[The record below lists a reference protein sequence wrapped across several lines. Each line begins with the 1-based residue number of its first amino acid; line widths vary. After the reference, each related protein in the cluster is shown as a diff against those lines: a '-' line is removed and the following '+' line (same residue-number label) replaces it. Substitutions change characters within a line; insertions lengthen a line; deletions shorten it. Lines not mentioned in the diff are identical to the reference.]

1 MSFYKQQL
9 GVSGKEKLFNLKN
22 CGTTCSGANISHV
35 KMLPL
40 TGGQAVRRQRLR
52 DLALHFTAVL
62 SHSSH
67 IRVGQSVETAAEW
80 HLSN

>member
-40 TGGQAVRRQRLR
+40 TGGQAVRRQRR
-52 DLALHFTAVL
+52 GDLALHFTAESFHILHISVL
-62 SHSSH
+62 G
-67 IRVGQSVETAAEW
+67 RV
-80 HLSN
+80 

>member
-40 TGGQAVRRQRLR
+40 TGGQAGSPFHSR
-52 DLALHFTAVL
+52 VL